1 MKIVMASMLA
11 CGALTTALAF
21 NTTYA
26 QDAEQRPGVAPGVT
40 LPTAP
45 DFASKFTDAMKTPEA
60 LAAGEAALK
69 ATADAYAGATAIE
82 DTLTMTVSM
91 GERKETQAFTIARDA
106 TGMRLN
112 LQSIVITATGEKIF
126 IETEEVADKYVGF
139 AIEESMLATLTT
151 KLPGFELPFP
161 RMLVDSKAT
170 AGARMQ
176 GAFLSEPT
184 LAAYDA
190 ATNALYFTSTGGSD
204 AIISIDPKTR
214 FLASAAYGFTPP
226 GAPEGFKVP
235 ITVTFAPI
243 TMATLSSPIAF
254 VAGSRK
260 EVDSIEKLAPTP
272 FEIGSSVPNA
282 TFKNFDG
289 TEITLASLRG
299 KVVVMDMWATWCGP
313 CRKGLPSI
321 GKFAALVKDDA
332 KIAVFG
338 VNTLENVKGDEQM
351 ALAKK
356 FWEDQKFAFPCIV
369 DDGSFFKTFGVG
381 GIPLTIVI
389 GPDGTLAAKH
399 EGIDPKNI
407 DGIIMLLK
415 TECDIA
421 LGRAVAAP
429 VAPAD
434 ATPAVAPAG
443 M

>member
-45 DFASKFTDAMKTPEA
+45 DFASKFTAAMKTPEA

-176 GAFLSEPT
+176 VRSFLSQRSPHTTQQRTRST
-184 LAAYDA
+184 LRAWAVQ
-190 ATNALYFTSTGGSD
+190 TRSFR
-204 AIISIDPKTR
+204 SIQR
-214 FLASAAYGFTPP
+214 RASWLPLHTVSHH
-226 GAPEGFKVP
+226 PERQK
-235 ITVTFAPI
+235 
-243 TMATLSSPIAF
+243 
-254 VAGSRK
+254 
-260 EVDSIEKLAPTP
+260 DS
-272 FEIGSSVPNA
+272 
-282 TFKNFDG
+282 
-289 TEITLASLRG
+289 
-299 KVVVMDMWATWCGP
+299 
-313 CRKGLPSI
+313 
-321 GKFAALVKDDA
+321 KFRS
-332 KIAVFG
+332 
-338 VNTLENVKGDEQM
+338 Q
-351 ALAKK
+351 
-356 FWEDQKFAFPCIV
+356 
-369 DDGSFFKTFGVG
+369 
-381 GIPLTIVI
+381 
-389 GPDGTLAAKH
+389 
-399 EGIDPKNI
+399 
-407 DGIIMLLK
+407 
-415 TECDIA
+415 
-421 LGRAVAAP
+421 
-429 VAPAD
+429 
-434 ATPAVAPAG
+434 
-443 M
+443 